1 MLERTNSILPF
12 FFESDEY
19 LIDEKV
25 NYFKFGNTY
34 KVYNKE
40 TEQVGVITQKISG
53 WHKFLRLLINKT
65 MFPFLLEIRDMDN
78 DLLASISRGRTFWRS
93 KITITDN
100 DDEVVGR
107 ITQKFKLFKP
117 TFVITDADQNTIAKI
132 TGDWK
137 AWNFNIEDGNQNN
150 IGTINKKWNGIVKE
164 AFTRADK
171 YYVAIVPE
179 YAEDRSKMA
188 IVSAAITIDMV
199 MKNFK

>member
-1 MLERTNSILPF
+1 MLERTNSILPY
-12 FFESDEY
+12 FFESDDY

-34 KVYNKE
+34 KVYNNQA
-40 TEQVGVITQKISG
+40 EQVGTITQQVTG
-53 WHKFLRLLINKT
+53 WHKFLRLFLNKVF
-65 MFPFLLEIRDMDN
+65 FPFSLEIRDMDN
-78 DLLASISRGRTFWRS
+78 ELQASISRGWTFWRS
-93 KITITDN
+93 VIMIADNNNETI
-100 DDEVVGR
+100 GF
-107 ITQKFKLFKP
+107 IKQKFKLFKP
-117 TFVITDADQNTIAKI
+117 TFEIQDASNNVIGKI

-137 AWNFNIEDGNQNN
+137 AWNFNIEDQNHNN

-179 YAEDRSKMA
+179 YAEDRNKMA

>member
-1 MLERTNSILPF
+1 MTERTNSILPY
-12 FFESDEY
+12 FFESDDY

-40 TEQVGVITQKISG
+40 AEQVGTIAQIVTG
-53 WHKFLRLLINKT
+53 WHKLLRLFLNKA

-78 DLLASISRGRTFWRS
+78 DLQASITRGWTFWRS
-93 KITITDN
+93 KITITDHK
-100 DDEVVGR
+100 DQMVGM
-107 ITQKFKLFKP
+107 IKQKFKLFKP
-117 TFVITDADQNTIAKI
+117 TFIIEDANGTLLATI

-137 AWNFNIEDGNQNN
+137 AWNYNIQDANQSN

-179 YAEDRSKMA
+179 YAEDLSKMA

>member
-78 DLLASISRGRTFWRS
+78 DLLASISRGWTFWRS

>member
-1 MLERTNSILPF
+1 MLERTNSILPY
-12 FFESDEY
+12 FFESDNY
-19 LIDEKV
+19 FIDEKV

-34 KVYNKE
+34 KVYNKDA
-40 TEQVGVITQKISG
+40 EQVGVITQKVTG
-53 WHKFLRLLINKT
+53 WHKFLRLFLNKAI
-65 MFPFLLEIRDMDN
+65 FPFMLEVRDMDQE
-78 DLLASISRGRTFWRS
+78 LQACIKRGWTFWRS
-93 KITITDN
+93 IISIVDHEDKPVGTIK
-100 DDEVVGR
+100 
-107 ITQKFKLFKP
+107 QKFKLFKP
-117 TFVITDADQNTIAKI
+117 SFVIEDPDGKLLAKI

-137 AWNFNIEDGNQNN
+137 AWNFRIEDENQNN
-150 IGTINKKWNGIVKE
+150 IGTINKKWAGIVKE